1 MKPQLTI
8 ALLCAL
14 ATSSHAAPLVGE
26 TLPIIELANAR
37 GQTKSAWQSGR
48 VTVVS
53 FVAFWCDT
61 WKTQS
66 QRLDSARAE
75 LRGLPIDWTFISVDG
90 RWSGLANRGKWS
102 DIARGALLDSGSVW
116 THKLEVSSVPYTL
129 VVDGQGKIRYA
140 AQGIARGAQLRPA
153 ISAALS
159 NQAPQNGVLHL
170 AFDDFP
176 SRNPKMD
183 DELLDILRARKIKVS
198 FYGDPARLKNSPA
211 IVARARREGHQIHG
225 VFSSKNKSVVD
236 PFDFKAPGENEIL
249 RRTSGAVAANK
260 TLLLRVGVR
269 QTLNVLPRLLDSFQA
284 RGLDVGA

>member
-1 MKPQLTI
+1 MKLPLI
-8 ALLCAL
+8 CALLCAL
-14 ATSSHAAPLVGE
+14 ATCSHAAPLVGE
-26 TLPIIELANAR
+26 TLPKIELADAR

-61 WKTQS
+61 WKPQS

-129 VVDGQGKIRYA
+129 VVDGNGKIRYA

-153 ISAALS
+153 IAAALTG
-159 NQAPQNGVLHL
+159 QAPQSGVLHL

-176 SRNPKMD
+176 SRSARMD
-183 DELLDILRARKIKVS
+183 DELLDILRARRLKIS

-211 IVARARREGHQIHG
+211 IVARARREGHQIRG
-225 VFSSKNKSVVD
+225 VFPSNAKNVVD
-236 PFDFKAPGENEIL
+236 PFDFKSPGENEIL
-249 RRTSGAVAANK
+249 RRVTGAVSPSK
-260 TLLLRVGVR
+260 TLLLRAGVR
-269 QTLNVLPRLLDSFQA
+269 QTILVLPRLLNSLQA

>member
-1 MKPQLTI
+1 MKPYFTL
-8 ALLCAL
+8 ALLYAL

-26 TLPIIELANAR
+26 TLPKIELANAR

-61 WKTQS
+61 WKPQS

-90 RWSGLANRGKWS
+90 RWSGLANRGNWS

-129 VVDGQGKIRYA
+129 VVDGNGTIRYS

-153 ISAALS
+153 IAAALE
-159 NQAPQNGVLHL
+159 NTAPKRGVLHL

-176 SRNPKMD
+176 SRSAKMD
-183 DELLDILRARKIKVS
+183 DELLDILRARGIKVS

-211 IVARARREGHQIHG
+211 IVARVRREGHQIRG
-225 VFSSKNKSVVD
+225 VFSGKNKSVVD
-236 PFDFKAPGENEIL
+236 PFDFKSPGENEIL
-249 RRTSGAVAANK
+249 RRVTGAVAANK

-269 QTLNVLPRLLDSFQA
+269 QTLNVLPRLLDSLAA
-284 RGLDVGA
+284 RGLNVGA